1 MKVRTILYRFGS
13 LAALALIFAMGSRM
27 MPAQSADSAEI
38 SKLLDLAKSEA
49 ALAEDDAATLDSF
62 ARSKLSL
69 QSHVGKLNQIAEHIN
84 ALGKTNKEL
93 SDQRA
98 IGSPWQ
104 QKAIDQIDPLLRE
117 MADLLTTTMKHLNEN
132 PSRIHLSAYREY
144 AHSNSELASKTAGMI
159 RDFVDYDEAQSK
171 AESLEAK
178 LELSTS
184 EKTD

>member
-98 IGSPWQ
+98 IGSP
-104 QKAIDQIDPLLRE
+104 
-117 MADLLTTTMKHLNEN
+117 
-132 PSRIHLSAYREY
+132 
-144 AHSNSELASKTAGMI
+144 
-159 RDFVDYDEAQSK
+159 
-171 AESLEAK
+171 
-178 LELSTS
+178 
-184 EKTD
+184 